1 MSKIKEE
8 YHDIICEGQRQAM
21 EDADLDRQY
30 ESWLETKEAEIVAEE
45 DDFIKIMAA
54 KEEFINIFE
63 KTGTYPL

>member
-54 KEEFINIFE
+54 QEEFINIFE